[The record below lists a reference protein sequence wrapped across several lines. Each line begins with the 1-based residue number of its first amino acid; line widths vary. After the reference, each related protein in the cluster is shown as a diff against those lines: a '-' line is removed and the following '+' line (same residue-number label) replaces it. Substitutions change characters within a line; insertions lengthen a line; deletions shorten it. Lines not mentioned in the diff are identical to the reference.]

1 MRWRRRCRRVFA
13 SSGAGMLN
21 SIMRGVVA
29 ALLGLA
35 LAGPAAADERRL
47 PVPAVTIR
55 AGEVIRDDMI
65 TERAFASNL
74 LGVALF
80 IDGRPTLVGRMA
92 RRTLLP
98 GQPIPTNAVEDPWAV
113 ARGATVK
120 VIVEDSGLSIVTY
133 GSAMQSGAVGALIP
147 VRNTDTGVVIRGI
160 VQPDGTI
167 KVVDG

>member
-1 MRWRRRCRRVFA
+1 
-13 SSGAGMLN
+13 MLN
-21 SIMRGVVA
+21 GVGLMLRGLAV
-29 ALLGLA
+29 ALLLLGFA
-35 LAGPAAADERRL
+35 RAAIGEERRL

-55 AGEVIRDDMI
+55 VGEVIKDDMI

-80 IDGRPTLVGRMA
+80 IEGRPTLVGRMA

-113 ARGATVK
+113 ARGAVVK
-120 VIVEDSGLSIVTY
+120 VIVEDSGLWIVTS
-133 GSAMQSGAVGALIP
+133 GSALQSGAAGAVIP
-147 VRNTDTGVVIRGI
+147 VRNVDTGVIIRGI
-160 VQPDGTI
+160 VQPDGTV

>member
-1 MRWRRRCRRVFA
+1 
-13 SSGAGMLN
+13 
-21 SIMRGVVA
+21 VA
-29 ALLGLA
+29 ALLLLA
-35 LAGPAAADERRL
+35 FAGAAIGEERRL

-55 AGEVIRDDMI
+55 PGELIKDEMI
-65 TERAFASNL
+65 TERAFAPNL

-80 IDGRPTLVGRMA
+80 IEGRPPLVGRMA

-113 ARGATVK
+113 ARGAVVK

-133 GSAMQSGAVGALIP
+133 GSAMQSGATGALIP
-147 VRNTDTGVVIRGI
+147 VRNTDTGVIIRGI

-167 KVVDG
+167 KVVEG